1 MRENM
6 HHSNSEAT
14 CPERSADVRMVIGK
28 RFVEVHWII
37 IEVSLLFPWKC
48 ILREQDT
55 VSYKN
60 I

>member
-1 MRENM
+1 M
-6 HHSNSEAT
+6 HHNNSEAT
-14 CPERSADVRMVIGK
+14 CPERSAEVRMVIGK